1 MRYLI
6 GGFLSLLVAC
16 STPSFN
22 ACSEQQMQ
30 DKILVFKSESRIED
44 KSREATVKVFSA
56 REAGVGFGTGTVF
69 KYKGEIVVLTAAH
82 VVGGLEN
89 KITVSDGAQE
99 VEAQI
104 VYLDLFAD
112 LAVLTVG
119 ETLDKKPLALKPVKK
134 SSFNLGE
141 DVFYSG
147 FPNDSS
153 LLTIRGY
160 IAGMHPGEHLYMH
173 SYGWPGASGSAVLDR
188 HGRLVGVLF
197 AVDVG
202 TDIVG
207 FPSIIEDIVVVV
219 PIWKMNFDLLDM
231 NLR

>member
-16 STPSFN
+16 NTPSFGV
-22 ACSEQQMQ
+22 CPEQQMQ
-30 DKILVFKSESRIED
+30 DKMLVLKSESRVEN
-44 KSREATVKVFSA
+44 KSRAAVVKVFSE
-56 REAGVGFGTGTVF
+56 RKEGTGFGTGTVF
-69 KYKGEIVVLTAAH
+69 IYRGKTVILTAAH

-89 KITVSDGAQE
+89 RTTVSDGTRK
-99 VEAQI
+99 VEAQV
-104 VYLDLFAD
+104 VYLDIIAD
-112 LAVLTVG
+112 LAVLTVS
-119 ETLDKKPLALKPVKK
+119 EQLDRKPLSLRPVKK

-202 TDIVG
+202 TNIVG
-207 FPSIIEDIVVVV
+207 FPTIIEDIVVVV